1 MDWQSLVKAN
11 AAIRTTNIKGK
22 EYAEVNQ
29 RVKAFRTLYPEGFIT
44 TEILCREGGLCI
56 IKATVGHYA
65 DGKSVILATG
75 TAYEKEG
82 SSQINRTSYIEN
94 CETSAVGRALG
105 MAGFGIDTS
114 IASADEMNNALL
126 QQNTSD
132 VQKPVQAAPH
142 VQKPVQAEQ
151 AAPYDILQETTADS
165 ELRLK
170 WLEKYGEK
178 ALDASCK
185 KRFGTGFA
193 QTPIDKIKA
202 VMPQE

>member
-1 MDWQSLVKAN
+1 MISYDGIKSVN
-11 AAIRTTNIKGK
+11 ERVNRIEVRKGK
-22 EYAEVNQ
+22 FYADVAG
-29 RVKAFRTLYPEGFIT
+29 RVQAFRELCPNGSIS
-44 TEILCREGGLCI
+44 TEVVRLDGDMCV
-56 IKATVGHYA
+56 IKATVCDEEGRVLGTGH
-65 DGKSVILATG
+65 
-75 TAYEKEG
+75 AYERE
-82 SSQINRTSYIEN
+82 SSTQINRTSFIEN

-114 IASADEMNNALL
+114 IASAEEMNNALL
-126 QQNTSD
+126 QQDTNA
-132 VQKPVQAAPH
+132 VQKPVQSEPH
-142 VQKPVQAEQ
+142 VQKPVQSEQ
-151 AAPYDILQETTADS
+151 AAPYDILQETAADS

>member
-151 AAPYDILQETTADS
+151 AAPYDILQETAADS

-185 KRFGTGFA
+185 KKFGTGFA
-193 QTPIDKIKA
+193 QTPIDRIKA